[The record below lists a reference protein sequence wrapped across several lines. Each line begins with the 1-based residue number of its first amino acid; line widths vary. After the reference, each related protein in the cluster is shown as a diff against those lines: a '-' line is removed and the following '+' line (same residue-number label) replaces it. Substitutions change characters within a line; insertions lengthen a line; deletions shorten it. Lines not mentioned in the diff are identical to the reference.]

1 MSEKTKHSDYENSLF
16 NGLGISIMVLAGS
29 ILYICNV
36 ARVQNIVP
44 GLKPYSWKI
53 LGFSIL
59 ATILMLLLLNLKN
72 IGKLVLEF
80 IKLLFRGFKS
90 NVKIVGEAGGGG
102 VQNLTAKKKIKAT
115 GEPLEEGLPP
125 ISLLGEAKDL
135 KSNIDKDL
143 PKKVERAFETL
154 ELNVKVKNYIVG
166 AAITK
171 FTLLMDKTVRIKNL
185 MAVKEDLALHL
196 HVDSINL
203 VSTPEG
209 MALEVPNKERR
220 MVFHR
225 MVMESLRNEKFK
237 ELSII
242 LGEKSTGEP
251 FHFNLEIAP
260 HLLVAGATGMGKSVC
275 INTIICSFL
284 MRLKPDELR
293 LLLIDPKQVEF
304 SMYES
309 LPHLAR
315 PVVKGVDGGIEALKW
330 CVNEME
336 RRYKILQEMGVKK
349 LHSIPVPKRP
359 FPLLIIIVDELADL
373 ILSAGKEVDNLIS
386 RLAGKARAAGMHL
399 ILATQRPSADII
411 SGLIRSNILGRI
423 ALKTDKA
430 IESGIILDRNGAETL
445 TGKGEMLV
453 KLPIYSDLVRCQ
465 GSFIDDEDMEALV
478 RWWVEQGGAQ
488 AETAE
493 SIESIE
499 SDKSKNKIVF
509 NLADNFI
516 ENEKND
522 EDELDTSSVEYL
534 LKYSICENLISNSNE
549 EVEINIPPIRDLI
562 DEFKDVATEWEVRQV
577 LEKLKTEDWIQTV
590 GSKKGAK
597 NVVTL
602 KIENAKEWL
611 LKNGNIQ

>member
-1 MSEKTKHSDYENSLF
+1 MREKARHSDVENTLF
-16 NGLGISIMVLAGS
+16 SGLGLAIMVMVFS
-29 ILYICNV
+29 ILYIRNTG
-36 ARVQNIVP
+36 NIKKVIP
-44 GLKPYSWKI
+44 GLIPYSWKI
-53 LGFSIL
+53 LGISIL
-59 ATILMLLLLNLKN
+59 AAVIILVLLNIKN
-72 IGKLVLEF
+72 IGKGLLAL

-90 NVKIVGEAGGGG
+90 TLKDIPAPSNQTM
-102 VQNLTAKKKIKAT
+102 QNLSFRKKVKPT
-115 GEPLEEGLPP
+115 GEPLGEGLPP
-125 ISLLGEAKDL
+125 VSLLGEVIESKA
-135 KSNIDKDL
+135 SIDKDL
-143 PKKVERAFETL
+143 PKKVEKVFEIL
-154 ELNVKVKNYIVG
+154 DLNIKVKSYVVG

-171 FTLLMDKTVRIKNL
+171 FTLDMDKSVRIKNL
-185 MAVKEDLALHL
+185 TAVKDDIGLHL
-196 HVDSINL
+196 HVDSVNL

-225 MVMESLRNEKFK
+225 MVMEALRNEKFK
-237 ELSII
+237 ELSVI

-284 MRLKPDELR
+284 MRLSPKDLK

-304 SMYES
+304 SMYEP

-315 PVVKGVDGGIEALKW
+315 PVVKGVDGGIDALKW
-330 CVNEME
+330 CVGEME

-349 LHSIPVPKRP
+349 LHAIPVNKRP
-359 FPLLIIIVDELADL
+359 FPLMIIIVDELADL

-453 KLPIYSDLVRCQ
+453 KLPGFPDLVRCQ
-465 GSFIDDEDMEALV
+465 GSFIDDENMEAIV
-478 RWWVEQGGAQ
+478 KWWSENCPGAAQ
-488 AETAE
+488 ASEPKSKPKIVFDLSDSENTYCAEHTDSDDEKTSARITAE
-493 SIESIE
+493 LTLRRSICEGVLNNADDTEIQLPTVRELSE
-499 SDKSKNKIVF
+499 ELNVSTKIVF
-509 NLADNFI
+509 NIL
-516 ENEKND
+516 E
-522 EDELDTSSVEYL
+522 L
-534 LKYSICENLISNSNE
+534 LKSENWIKKVGGETRNSKTIVSIT
-549 EVEINIPPIRDLI
+549 
-562 DEFKDVATEWEVRQV
+562 KDM
-577 LEKLKTEDWIQTV
+577 
-590 GSKKGAK
+590 AK
-597 NVVTL
+597 NWVD
-602 KIENAKEWL
+602 NS
-611 LKNGNIQ
+611 Q